1 MSKYTKPPWRVFEN
15 NRGEVGVEAGDEGVI
30 VADKIHCEEWKE
42 PPEIEAEQRANAK
55 LIAAAPDLLKA
66 CKSALEGVR
75 RLTAYENGYQWAVS
89 LAAELS
95 RAIKKAE
102 G

>member
-1 MSKYTKPPWRVFEN
+1 MSKYTPPPWKVFEDDW
-15 NRGEVGVEAGDEGVI
+15 GQVGVEAESMI
-30 VADKIHCEEWKE
+30 IADRIYCDWNQ

-66 CKSALEGVR
+66 CKSALEGVW
-75 RLTAYENGYQWAVS
+75 RLTAYENGYQWAVN

-102 G
+102 GEE